1 MEGYVVDAV
10 PSYNSVEL
18 VLDNFR
24 RVKVKTTFPIYV
36 MTDNPER
43 ITEHPSVISYEEEIW
58 RDLSGKEVKLY
69 RFELTDLNAY
79 YYIRKRVKTVNELP
93 TVMSQVLNRLNAL
106 PFRKVSISKRGI
118 ELIQDDLSFPDI
130 IYASVITKDWYGKS
144 FYGKKYVANVNG
156 KTFEGKVDE
165 LDLTVD
171 VAECYGIACKSVK
184 ASVLIT
190 SKRAPV
196 SVKGLIEWSLLSKT
210 LIRELK
216 DATIGKALTTNETW
230 VAFKRRII
238 IPNVVPRVEKVRT
251 IEELKSVDK
260 GGLILFPK
268 IGCYN
273 NVSQLDFSSMYPSL
287 IVKYNISAE
296 TVDKCND
303 VLTEIGH
310 SICLK
315 EKGIVPEALEWL
327 IKRKEEL
334 KRIDEER
341 AEAVKWILVASFGY
355 LGYRNSKFGKI
366 EAYELVTY
374 FARKTLRKAIELAK
388 EYDLEVLHGI
398 IDSLIVR
405 GDKVEDYMKRVE
417 EVTGLKMKRDDMN
430 WVIFFQNRKGM
441 SYPMRYLGKLKK
453 GEMKVK
459 GMIREN
465 MPNVIKDFLRDAVEV
480 LSKAD
485 TCEEIDVS
493 KLIALRDE
501 YRKRIALSR
510 DPTDYVLW
518 VKDNPLV
525 RGVRG
530 FYDARRGYMG
540 RDVDYY
546 LNYLDRV
553 YHDLLGGII
562 GINDW
567 IPNY

>member
-1 MEGYVVDAV
+1 M
-10 PSYNSVEL
+10 
-18 VLDNFR
+18 
-24 RVKVKTTFPIYV
+24 
-36 MTDNPER
+36 
-43 ITEHPSVISYEEEIW
+43 
-58 RDLSGKEVKLY
+58 
-69 RFELTDLNAY
+69 
-79 YYIRKRVKTVNELP
+79 
-93 TVMSQVLNRLNAL
+93 
-106 PFRKVSISKRGI
+106 
-118 ELIQDDLSFPDI
+118 
-130 IYASVITKDWYGKS
+130 
-144 FYGKKYVANVNG
+144 
-156 KTFEGKVDE
+156 
-165 LDLTVD
+165 
-171 VAECYGIACKSVK
+171 
-184 ASVLIT
+184 
-190 SKRAPV
+190 
-196 SVKGLIEWSLLSKT
+196 
-210 LIRELK
+210 
-216 DATIGKALTTNETW
+216 
-230 VAFKRRII
+230 
-238 IPNVVPRVEKVRT
+238 
-251 IEELKSVDK
+251 
-260 GGLILFPK
+260 
-268 IGCYN
+268 
-273 NVSQLDFSSMYPSL
+273 
-287 IVKYNISAE
+287 
-296 TVDKCND
+296 
-303 VLTEIGH
+303 
-310 SICLK
+310 K